1 VALGSDHG
9 LLADEQLPPHQ
20 QEIRARCRHPAGVWE
35 PFDWQAGAVSVP
47 AHLAAVA
54 ARHPDRVAVL
64 EPARSL
70 TYRELETLTAR
81 VAGAIVTAG
90 ASPSGAVGI
99 LAGVDAHAIVAELGA
114 LRTGRLFVAPD
125 RSLPL
130 PAQRRLLD
138 DAGVEV
144 ILSDAAHLGAAKEL
158 AGDRRVLAL
167 EDSEDTGVEAIGHG
181 VTPETTA
188 TVIYTSGTTGRP
200 RGVVHM
206 HRTLLGEAGIAA
218 NAQRFSSADRVA
230 CVSSV
235 SWLATAWWLLGPL
248 VTGSCVCPFDVTAH
262 GIDRFAAWI
271 RSAQVTILN
280 NRTVVRQLLLSEGAG
295 TFPDVRAVNM
305 GGDTI
310 YRREVEA
317 CRRAF
322 PNATVITGLATSE
335 AGRATYLF
343 LDHASPLPDA
353 VVPLGYPVPGK
364 RVRLVGE
371 DGRDVE
377 PGEAGEI
384 GIQSR
389 HLAAG
394 YWGQPELTAAR
405 LAPIGTDGERLSLTG
420 DVGRRLSD
428 GCIVH
433 LGRTDYQVKI
443 RGYQVPINAVEAA
456 LLEIDG
462 VREAVVVAVGEGSAE
477 RRLVAYV
484 APRPPAAPGPEGL
497 RQALSG
503 LPAHMVPTIFVPLD
517 ALPRNASG
525 KVARD
530 ALPTPARSRPDLET
544 RYAPPRDE
552 LERWLADL
560 WASVLDLDAV
570 GIDDRFLDLGGSSL
584 GAMRIAS
591 QVLAMWRMDLSPA
604 QILEADTVAAMAAAM
619 IDHLA
624 GQGSDRSDI
633 GSPTT

>member
-1 VALGSDHG
+1 VVLGSDDG
-9 LLADEQLPPHQ
+9 RADEQLPPLQ
-20 QEIRARCRHPAGVWE
+20 QEIRARCRHPTGAWD
-35 PFDWQAGAVSVP
+35 PFDWQRGEVSVP
-47 AHLAAVA
+47 ARLAAVA

-70 TYRELETLTAR
+70 TYSALETLTAR
-81 VAGAIVTAG
+81 VAGAILTGG
-90 ASPSGAVGI
+90 ASASGAVAI
-99 LAGVDAHAIVAELGA
+99 LAGVDAHAVVAMLSVV
-114 LRTGRLFVAPD
+114 RTGRLYVAPD

-130 PAQRRLLD
+130 PAQRRVLD

-144 ILSDAAHLGAAKEL
+144 ILSDAPHLGAAKDL
-158 AGDRRVLAL
+158 AGGRRRVLAL
-167 EDSEDTGVEAIGHG
+167 EDTEETGVEAIGQD
-181 VTPETTA
+181 VAPETPA

-200 RGVVHM
+200 RGVVHT

-218 NAQRFSSADRVA
+218 NAQHFSSADRVA

-235 SWLATAWWLLGPL
+235 SWLATTWWLLGPL
-248 VTGSCVCPFDVTAH
+248 VTGSCVCPFDVTTH

-271 RSAQVTILN
+271 RSARVTILN
-280 NRTVVRQLLLSEGAG
+280 NRTVVRQLLQSEGAG

-322 PNATVITGLATSE
+322 PSATVITGLATSE
-335 AGRATYLF
+335 AGRVTYLF
-343 LDHASPLPDA
+343 LDQASPLPDA

-364 RVRLVGE
+364 RVRILGE
-371 DGRDVE
+371 DGRDAE

-394 YWGQPELTAAR
+394 YWRRPELTAAR
-405 LAPIGTDGERLSLTG
+405 LALTGPGGERLSLTG
-420 DVGRRLSD
+420 DVGRRLPD

-433 LGRTDYQVKI
+433 LGRTDYQVKV

-456 LLEIDG
+456 LLEVDG
-462 VREAVVVAVGEGSAE
+462 IREAVVVVLGSGSDE

-497 RQALSG
+497 RHALSG
-503 LPAHMVPTIFVPLD
+503 LPAHMVPKIFVSLD
-517 ALPRNASG
+517 TLPRNASG

-530 ALPTPARSRPDLET
+530 ALPPPARSRPDLDT
-544 RYAPPRDE
+544 PYAPPRDE

-570 GIDDRFLDLGGSSL
+570 GIDDRFLDLGGDSL

-591 QVLAMWRMDLSPA
+591 LVLATLRMDLSPA
-604 QILEADTVAAMAAAM
+604 EVLDAATVAEMAAAAR
-619 IDHLA
+619 DHLSRQDS
-624 GQGSDRSDI
+624 GRPDS
-633 GSPTT
+633 